1 MHISSGSLCL
11 FLLGLASFEPVV
23 SIECPRFFLQAKVRP
38 NGKRGIMAGRGQA
51 KVTVTLHSDGPA
63 SNIQVGLAL
72 PNGLNVHKTAT
83 KPSSKLYTP
92 QIVRDLDG
100 TTELFWE
107 GIDFTD
113 RKRNKGRFRAKADVD
128 SCAPETLAI
137 NAYAFVVNATDVS
150 CITELV
156 TPTIINVR
164 YPSLRRGATCAPTP
178 APTINPSD
186 PFVPVGEGLRFSR
199 GGQLAPFQRR
209 ALSTPSGLSRD
220 MSPASPEGGAWR
232 LLQTINT
239 PADCYAYCSVNGG
252 QPPPFLFEW
261 NRVTRQCYC
270 CMGTCT
276 PFVFDPAFVVFV
288 GLVPPTSAP
297 TTPTPAP
304 TAMPTI
310 APTPSPTAVQNG
322 SLSLGPG
329 EDYLNVAVVSG
340 DFVYFGTDTPTA
352 KLVKVRLSNFSVADS
367 LDFAFGQGYLN
378 AGFASGDYA
387 YFGTFTLPGVV
398 LRVHL
403 PSFTPD
409 GNVTFLPQE
418 NFIDT
423 AVISGDYGYF
433 GTDLETNGLVMR
445 VDLTTFTQTGT
456 LNLETDEASLLSAVI
471 SGNYAYFA
479 ASTSPGKVIKINLL
493 DFSRVGAVEFQLGQN
508 EPVSA
513 VLSGNHAYFGTYT
526 DPTGIVVPVDLRSF
540 TLGTAVV
547 LTGNPLLTSAAE
559 SGGYAYFGTSTQPGV
574 ILKLLV

>member
-276 PFVFDPAFVVFV
+276 PFVFDPAFVVFA
-288 GLVPPTSAP
+288 GLVPATSAP
-297 TTPTPAP
+297 TTAPTPAP

-310 APTPSPTAVQNG
+310 APTPGPTAVQNG

-340 DFVYFGTDTPTA
+340 DFVYFG
-352 KLVKVRLSNFSVADS
+352 
-367 LDFAFGQGYLN
+367 
-378 AGFASGDYA
+378 
-387 YFGTFTLPGVV
+387 
-398 LRVHL
+398 
-403 PSFTPD
+403 
-409 GNVTFLPQE
+409 
-418 NFIDT
+418 
-423 AVISGDYGYF
+423 
-433 GTDLETNGLVMR
+433 
-445 VDLTTFTQTGT
+445 
-456 LNLETDEASLLSAVI
+456 
-471 SGNYAYFA
+471 
-479 ASTSPGKVIKINLL
+479 
-493 DFSRVGAVEFQLGQN
+493 
-508 EPVSA
+508 
-513 VLSGNHAYFGTYT
+513 
-526 DPTGIVVPVDLRSF
+526 
-540 TLGTAVV
+540 
-547 LTGNPLLTSAAE
+547 
-559 SGGYAYFGTSTQPGV
+559 
-574 ILKLLV
+574 